1 MFGLVAL
8 VVIVAAVLIGTL
20 VGGRYRVAPPVL
32 LILLGIPVGLLPRFG
47 DVQLDPEV
55 VLILFLPAILYWES
69 LTTSLREIRANLR
82 VITLNAV
89 GLVLATAVTVSSTAQ
104 AFGIDPRSAWVLGA
118 VLAPTDAAA
127 MAGLAKDLPRRML
140 TILRT
145 ESLVND
151 GTALVLFGVTV
162 AIATGDSAPGAPLL
176 IGEFLGAYAGG
187 ITAGL
192 LVGAVVVLVRR
203 RLDAPLVEGGLS
215 VATPY
220 AAFLLSQSVHAS
232 GVVAVVASGLVL
244 AHASPRVIGARARL
258 QTFDFWGLA
267 TFLLNGGLFVY
278 VGIRAPGAVRGVS
291 HAGSGFGHA
300 AVVALAVTG
309 VVIATRIVW
318 VQAVTVVI
326 RTVDR
331 RPVQRSR
338 RAPWRQR
345 ALTSWAGF
353 RGAVSLAAV
362 LAVPAVRH
370 DGSPFPDRD
379 LLVFVTT
386 AVILVTVLLQ
396 GITLPVV
403 MRWARLPHDDDRDRE
418 RHLAR
423 VESAHAALAAL
434 PGAAKRVGLDG
445 DVLTRLREG
454 YERHLAVV
462 EAEGDHDTDADGRA
476 DPVATHELVTRV
488 ELEVLAHKR
497 QAVTELRDADRIDD
511 IVLRELQATLD
522 IEEVRLRGP
531 VPDE

>member
-1 MFGLVAL
+1 MFGLA
-8 VVIVAAVLIGTL
+8 VIVVLVGVVLVGTL
-20 VGGRYRVAPPVL
+20 IGGRYRVAPPVL
-32 LILLGIPVGLLPRFG
+32 LILFGIPVGLLPGFDG
-47 DVQLDPEV
+47 LDLDPEV
-55 VLILFLPAILYWES
+55 VLVLFLPAILYWES
-69 LTTSLREIRANLR
+69 LNTSLREIRANLR
-82 VITLNAV
+82 VITLNSI
-89 GLVLATAVTVSSTAQ
+89 GLVLATATTVAYTAQ
-104 AFGIDPRSAWVLGA
+104 ALGIESRAAWVLGA

-162 AIATGDSAPGAPLL
+162 AIATGGDPPGPAGFL
-176 IGEFLGAYAGG
+176 GSFLGAYGAG
-187 ITAGL
+187 IASGL
-192 LVGAVVVLVRR
+192 VVGGLVVLIRKH
-203 RLDAPLVEGGLS
+203 LDAPLVEGGLS

-220 AAFLLSQSVHAS
+220 AAFLLSEVVHGS
-232 GVVAVVASGLVL
+232 GVVAVVTGGLVI

-278 VGIRAPGAVRGVS
+278 VGVRAPGVIRGV
-291 HAGSGFGHA
+291 AEGGGFGHA
-300 AVVALAVTG
+300 VLVALAVTG
-309 VVIATRIVW
+309 VVMATRVVW
-318 VQAVTVVI
+318 VQVVTMVI
-326 RTVDR
+326 RTLDR

-338 RAPWRQR
+338 RAPWRHR
-345 ALTSWAGF
+345 VLTSWAGF

-362 LAVPAVRH
+362 LAVPALRD
-370 DGSPFPDRD
+370 DGTPFPDRD

-396 GITLPVV
+396 GATLPLV

-418 RHLAR
+418 RRLAR
-423 VESAHAALAAL
+423 IESAHAALDAL
-434 PGAAKRVGLDG
+434 PAAAQRAGLDG
-445 DVLTRLREG
+445 QVLDRLRTD

-462 EAEGDHDTDADGRA
+462 EAEDDPDAGDASGAAAVHR
-476 DPVATHELVTRV
+476 LVSAV

-497 QAVTELRDADRIDD
+497 QAVTRLRDANRIDD